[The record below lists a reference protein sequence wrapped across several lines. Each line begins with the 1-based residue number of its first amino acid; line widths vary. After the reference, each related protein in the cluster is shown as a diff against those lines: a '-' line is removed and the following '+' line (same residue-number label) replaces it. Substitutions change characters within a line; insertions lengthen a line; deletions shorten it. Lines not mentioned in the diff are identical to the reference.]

1 MPKVV
6 IRGYNVGIA
15 FFMSSFYCL
24 LLFDVF
30 SQNLIGILISQNAG
44 NPCCV
49 SSRLPIGIPSP

>member
-44 NPCCV
+44 NPCCA
-49 SSRLPIGIPSP
+49 SSRLPI